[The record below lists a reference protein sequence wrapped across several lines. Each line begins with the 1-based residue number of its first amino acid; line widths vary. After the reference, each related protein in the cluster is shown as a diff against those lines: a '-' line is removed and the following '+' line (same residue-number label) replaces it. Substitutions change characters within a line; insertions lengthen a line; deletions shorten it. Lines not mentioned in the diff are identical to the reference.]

1 MALLFFYNIYYK
13 LMGKINTSPP
23 PASLLIPT
31 PEQHLT
37 NLVELVISAILFK
50 HDLTKINFDENYG
63 EYNLEAKRIS
73 NKLTDCENVNNL
85 KIIIDNV
92 FSQSFGIDWGQFISS
107 NHKSLHLGFMARE
120 IWTMNEVLFK

>member
-1 MALLFFYNIYYK
+1 MQ
-13 LMGKINTSPP
+13 SP
-23 PASLLIPT
+23 A
-31 PEQHLT
+31 QHTT
-37 NLVELVISAILFK
+37 NLIEQVISAILFK

-92 FSQSFGIDWGQFISS
+92 FSQSFGINWGQFISPIQ
-107 NHKSLHLGFMARE
+107 KSVHLSFMARQ
-120 IWTMNEVLFK
+120 IWTMNEILFKYSDSI